1 MNTDGQQTH
10 EKCSISLNVREMPMK
25 TAMRSHTRVRKAIIK
40 KILQT
45 KNSEEDEEKRGPS
58 HTAGENVN

>member
-1 MNTDGQQTH
+1 VNTDGQQTH
-10 EKCSISLNVREMPMK
+10 KRGSISLKVREMSMK
-25 TAMRSHTRVRKAIIK
+25 TAMRSHIRVRKVIIK

-45 KNSEEDEEKRGPS
+45 KNSEEDEKRGPS